1 MNMASNQIGI
11 DFLYLDLTVC
21 GRCQGAETNLEE
33 AIDDVIGTLTE
44 RGYKVA
50 LNKVNI
56 CSKELAIEH
65 EFISSPTIR
74 INGEDIALE
83 VRESVCEDCGDL
95 CGDTVECRVWIYD
108 GKEYTEPP
116 KQMIVD
122 AILQAVDRYKDPR
135 PQEAK
140 TPYRLPR
147 NLKIFFD
154 GYEMIDEM

>member
-1 MNMASNQIGI
+1 MNMASNLIGI

-21 GRCQGAETNLEE
+21 GRCQGAEANLEE
-33 AIDDVIGTLTE
+33 AINDVIGTLKND
-44 RGYKVA
+44 GYEVV

-56 CSKELAIEH
+56 CSKELAVKH

-95 CGDTVECRVWIYD
+95 CGDTVECRVWIYE

-116 KQMIVD
+116 KQMIIE
-122 AILQAVDRYKDPR
+122 AILQAVAQM
-135 PQEAK
+135 PQSPPQKPQA
-140 TPYRLPR
+140 PYSLPH
-147 NLKIFFD
+147 NLKIYFN
-154 GYEMIDEM
+154 GYEVIDEL